1 MLEYKFADS
10 SIHHILAFD
19 ELEYRSKSRNDV
31 LHHESAKDSQYSI
44 TLQADDRTNTP
55 FDQRSCST
63 ADAWSFDQI
72 YSVIGDSQ
80 SVFGSPM
87 EDL

>member
-1 MLEYKFADS
+1 MLRCEFADS
-10 SIHHILAFD
+10 SIHHILAFNKPK
-19 ELEYRSKSRNDV
+19 YRSKAPNDV
-31 LHHESAKDSQYSI
+31 FHHESPKDSQYSI

-63 ADAWSFDQI
+63 VDAWSFDQI
-72 YSVIGDSQ
+72 YSVISDSQ